1 MKCAN
6 RDNLNELVWLI
17 TIRLLSR
24 VKKAGVLVYL
34 PHPRDSQL
42 VGRRMTF
49 VLQREHWQELQAVQ
63 EQLDPQEL
71 QTEQAQA
78 GHRAATP
85 EVGI

>member
-1 MKCAN
+1 
-6 RDNLNELVWLI
+6 
-17 TIRLLSR
+17 
-24 VKKAGVLVYL
+24 
-34 PHPRDSQL
+34 
-42 VGRRMTF
+42 MTF